1 MTKETVSLTPSE
13 NVAIKPIS
21 VIAASAGTG
30 KTYRLSIEYLK
41 GLSNFPDKNNSSII
55 ATTFTNKAADELLER
70 IRAVLLD
77 KGEWSAAQNVLG
89 GYLGTVNALCGRLL
103 SEYAIEAGLS
113 PDLTVI
119 SEERLPAVFAIAV
132 DSVIHRFADEMHGPA
147 TRLQLDHWREH
158 VQSVI
163 DTARNNNLSADQLE
177 GLAEESWASLKALL
191 PPCHES
197 DADKLD
203 SALAEAIEIVLE
215 SLPGPDDVT
224 QNTRKVIETLRD
236 VNLRVKS
243 GAHVVWQSWA
253 NMSKL
258 NVGKKSREIVK
269 PLIDAAQFFPKHPRL
284 HRDIETM
291 IFGVFRCAAAA
302 MQTYADYKRE
312 HGLIDFVDQELLTL
326 ELLKKASVQES
337 LREKAHLL
345 LVDEFQDTSPIQL
358 SIFLE
363 LARLVEYSVWVGD
376 EKQSIFGFR
385 GSDPELMRQ
394 AVEFLVTK
402 TGGKRDVLATSY
414 RSRPKLVSFTNELFS
429 KCTQLKDITS
439 SSSVIESVY
448 RKEMDEQNDPLHVW
462 WLKGKKQEQASACL
476 AAGIADVLRE
486 PHKWPVLDRNTKQL
500 RPITGSDIAILCTYN
515 DHRIKMARAL
525 VDQGLTVATERDA
538 LLDTEECVLA
548 CAALRAIVDTSD
560 TLAIA
565 EIANLLSPDSGD
577 WLDRLLDLNG
587 RSWMDEWLKDDQS
600 SSSDKAMKP
609 DTLDIETKP
618 DAAVLP
624 VTPCVA
630 LSNSASSSQPLN
642 PSEQVG
648 PKSDLSN
655 VLRCLAHLRRIR
667 EDCIDRTP
675 SEVLEEAING
685 EGIMDG
691 IISWG
696 NVRQRLANL
705 DSLRGI
711 ARSYEDLCRSAR
723 VPATAAG
730 LIVHLHKYVRRGGN
744 QPANPD
750 ENGIHIITYH
760 KSKGLEWPMVVLS
773 DLNQQIPGTPFGVN
787 VELLEGKVDPLN
799 PLAGRT
805 IRYWPWPFGKQKAQI
820 TLKDAAAR
828 TPQGRRAARRAV
840 SESVRLLYVGMTRAR
855 DYLVFACRNTGY
867 GTAWLNCL
875 TDEQFDLP
883 IMSLSDQGV
892 AYKAELIEG
901 VPDSLA
907 QFTPIDEPSSPGSLT
922 IAASD
927 IFAPPV
933 VNRASSIIHAPY
945 FLSPSNANEGDFD
958 FENVAPPETLV
969 IGERIPLTGIPEMRS
984 VGDCV
989 HAFLAVD
996 NRLADLNSRLELASR
1011 VMAGFEVECIPK
1023 EALPVMTDRLFVYLT
1038 ENHPD
1043 AEVRMEMPVSGR
1055 LATRRV
1061 KGTIDMIL
1069 ETEAGFVII
1078 DHKTFPGRFEEWEA
1092 RAITYTPQ
1100 LALYRYMVEQ
1110 ATGKPVIAQYI
1121 HMPVVG
1127 AIIKLNCR
1135 LVTLIPPQL

>member
-1 MTKETVSLTPSE
+1 MTKESVSPQSK
-13 NVAIKPIS
+13 NVAIKPIT

-30 KTYRLSIEYLK
+30 KTYRLSREYLK
-41 GLSNFPDKNNSSII
+41 GLGSFPDKNHSSII

-70 IRAVLLD
+70 IRSVLLEN
-77 KGEWSAAQNVLG
+77 GQWVEAQNVLS

-119 SEERLPAVFAIAV
+119 SEERLPMVFAIAV
-132 DSVIHRFADEMHGPA
+132 DTVIHRFADEMHGPA
-147 TRLQLDHWREH
+147 TRLQLDNWRQN

-163 DTARNNNLSADQLE
+163 DCARHNNLSADQLE
-177 GLAEESWASLKALL
+177 GLAEESWNSLKALL
-191 PPCHES
+191 PPCQES
-197 DADKLD
+197 DGELFDKELAD
-203 SALAEAIEIVLE
+203 AIESVLE
-215 SLPGPDDVT
+215 LLPGPNDVT
-224 QNTRKVIETLRD
+224 QSTRKVIETLRD

-243 GAHVVWQSWA
+243 GAHIVWQSWA

-258 NVGKKSREIVK
+258 TVGQNSREIVK
-269 PLIDAAQFFPKHPRL
+269 PLLDAAQCFPRHPRL

-326 ELLKKASVQES
+326 ELLKKPSVRES

-358 SIFLE
+358 AIFLE
-363 LARLVEYSVWVGD
+363 LAKLVEYSVWVGD

-394 AVEFLVTK
+394 AVEFLVTN
-402 TGGKRDVLATSY
+402 TGGTRDLLSTSY

-429 KCTQLKDITS
+429 RCSQLRHITS
-439 SSSVIESVY
+439 SSSVIADVH
-448 RKEMDEQNDPLHVW
+448 RKEIEGQNDPLHVW
-462 WLKGKKQEQASACL
+462 WLKGKKQEQTLAGL
-476 AAGIADVLRE
+476 AAGIANILRHPE
-486 PHKWPVLDRNTKQL
+486 KWPVLDRNTKQL
-500 RPITGSDIAILCTYN
+500 RPITGSDIAILCTFN
-515 DHRIKMARAL
+515 DHRFKTARAL

-565 EIANLLSPDSGD
+565 EIANLLSPNSGD
-577 WLDRLLDLNG
+577 WLNHLLDLDGN
-587 RSWMDEWLKDDQS
+587 SWIDEWIKDD
-600 SSSDKAMKP
+600 P
-609 DTLDIETKP
+609 DP
-618 DAAVLP
+618 PQVLNK
-624 VTPCVA
+624 TA
-630 LSNSASSSQPLN
+630 LSEGLIVGAPREAPGLLNTSSEPLEKHL
-642 PSEQVG
+642 PKIPG
-648 PKSDLSN
+648 PELSN
-655 VLRCLAHLRRIR
+655 VLRCLKHLKRIR

-685 EGIMDG
+685 DGIIDG

-711 ARSYEDLCRSAR
+711 ARSYEELCRSAR

-730 LIVHLHKYVRRGGN
+730 LIVHLHKYVRKGGN

-750 ENGIHIITYH
+750 ENGIHVLTYH
-760 KSKGLEWPMVVLS
+760 KSKGLEWPMVIMS
-773 DLNQQIPGTPFGVN
+773 DLNQQIQGTPFGVN
-787 VELLEGKVDPLN
+787 VESEGSVDPLN

-805 IRYWPWPFGKQKAQI
+805 IRYWPWPFGKRNAKIQ
-820 TLKDAAAR
+820 LREAASR
-828 TPQGRRAARRAV
+828 TAQGRRAARRAT

-855 DYLVFACRNTGY
+855 DYLVFACKNSGY
-867 GTAWLNCL
+867 GTAWLECL
-875 TDEQFDLP
+875 TDEQFDIS
-883 IMSLSDQGV
+883 IMTLSDQGV
-892 AYKAELIEG
+892 EYKAELIDG
-901 VPDSLA
+901 VPASMA
-907 QFTPIDEPSSPGSLT
+907 KFTPMDEPSSFGDPAFSAKET
-922 IAASD
+922 
-927 IFAPPV
+927 FAPPAV
-933 VNRASSIIHAPY
+933 RIPSPIVHSPY
-945 FLSPSNANEGDFD
+945 FLNPSNATELD
-958 FENVAPPETLV
+958 FEIETNASPETVV
-969 IGERIPLTGIPEMRS
+969 IGERIPLLGTPEMRT

-989 HAFLAVD
+989 HAFLTVD
-996 NRLADLNSRLELASR
+996 DNSLDLNSRIELASR
-1011 VMAGFEVECIPK
+1011 VVAGFNIDTVAR
-1023 EALPVMTDRLFVYLT
+1023 EALPVMSDRLQSFLNAQY
-1038 ENHPD
+1038 PG
-1043 AEVRMEMPVSGR
+1043 AETRSEMPVSGNLR
-1055 LATRRV
+1055 NRRV
-1061 KGTIDMIL
+1061 KGTIDMLL
-1069 ETEAGFVII
+1069 ETDAGFVII

-1092 RAITYTPQ
+1092 RAITYAPQ

-1135 LVTLIPPQL
+1135 LKLN

>member
-1 MTKETVSLTPSE
+1 MTNKGTVSLTPSE
-13 NVAIKPIS
+13 NVAIKPIT

-30 KTYRLSIEYLK
+30 KTYRLSREYLK
-41 GLSNFPDKNNSSII
+41 GLGAFPDKNNSSII

-70 IRAVLLD
+70 IRHVLLD
-77 KGEWSAAQNVLG
+77 RGEWLAAQNVLS

-119 SEERLPAVFAIAV
+119 GEERLPAVFAIAV
-132 DSVIHRFADEMHGPA
+132 DSVIHRFADEMYGPA
-147 TRLQLDHWREH
+147 TRLQLDNWRQN

-163 DTARNNNLSADQLE
+163 DSARHNNVRAEELE
-177 GLAEESWASLKALL
+177 GLAEESWKSLKALL
-191 PPCHES
+191 PPCQEA
-197 DADKLD
+197 DADVFD
-203 SALAEAIEIVLE
+203 QQLAEAIETVLAL
-215 SLPGPDDVT
+215 LPAPDDVT
-224 QNTRKVIETLRD
+224 QSTRSVIETLRD

-258 NVGKKSREIVK
+258 TVGKNSREIVK
-269 PLIDAAQFFPKHPRL
+269 PLIDAAQFYSRHPRL
-284 HRDIETM
+284 HSDIETM

-326 ELLKKASVQES
+326 ELLKKPSVRDS

-358 SIFLE
+358 AIFLE

-402 TGGKRDVLATSY
+402 TGGTRDVLATSY

-429 KCTQLKDITS
+429 RCSQLKHITS
-439 SSSVIESVY
+439 SSSVIETVD
-448 RKEMDEQNDPLHVW
+448 RKEIAEQNDPLHVW
-462 WLKGKKQEQASACL
+462 WLKGKKQEQALAGL
-476 AAGIADVLRE
+476 AAGIADVLRNAD
-486 PHKWPVLDRNTKQL
+486 KWPVLDRNTKQV
-500 RPITGSDIAILCTYN
+500 RPIKGSDIAILCTYN
-515 DHRIKMARAL
+515 DHRFKTARAL

-548 CAALRAIVDTSD
+548 CAALRAIVDSSD
-560 TLAIA
+560 TLAVA
-565 EIANLLSPDSGD
+565 EIANLLSPNSGD
-577 WLDRLLDLNG
+577 WLNHVLDLEG
-587 RSWMDEWLKDDQS
+587 KSRLDQWLKEPGDEPSVDGLSENELSENELSEDKPSEHKLSERQS
-600 SSSDKAMKP
+600 SEGELSESS
-609 DTLDIETKP
+609 E
-618 DAAVLP
+618 
-624 VTPCVA
+624 
-630 LSNSASSSQPLN
+630 
-642 PSEQVG
+642 
-648 PKSDLSN
+648 LSN
-655 VLRCLAHLRRIR
+655 VLRCLRHLQSIR

-685 EGIMDG
+685 EGIIDG

-696 NVRQRLANL
+696 NIRQRLANL

-730 LIVHLHKYVRRGGN
+730 LIVHLHKYVRKGGN

-760 KSKGLEWPMVVLS
+760 KSKGLEWPMVVLT
-773 DLNQQIPGTPFGVN
+773 DLNQVVPGTPFGVK
-787 VELLEGKVDPLN
+787 VESVDGSVDPLN

-820 TLKDAAAR
+820 NLKDASAR
-828 TPQGRRAARRAV
+828 TPQGQRAARRAV

-855 DYLVFACRNTGY
+855 DYLIFGCRNTGY

-875 TDEQFDLP
+875 TDEEFDLS
-883 IMSLSDQGV
+883 IMTLSDQGV
-892 AYKAELIEG
+892 AYKAELIDG
-901 VPDSLA
+901 VPASMA
-907 QFTPIDEPSSPGSLT
+907 QFTPMDEPSTLAGSNIVAQDT
-922 IAASD
+922 
-927 IFAPPV
+927 FAPPSV
-933 VNRASSIIHAPY
+933 TASSPINHVPY
-945 FLSPSNANEGDFD
+945 YLNPSNASEVD
-958 FENVAPPETLV
+958 FEIETLAAPETVV
-969 IGERIPLTGIPEMRS
+969 IGDRIPLFGTPDMRT

-989 HAFLAVD
+989 HAFLTIDNAVD
-996 NRLADLNSRLELASR
+996 ELQTRMEAASR
-1011 VMAGFEVECIPK
+1011 VVAGFNIDTIAK
-1023 EALPVMTDRLFVYLT
+1023 EALPVMTDRLLKFLNKTYP
-1038 ENHPD
+1038 N
-1043 AEVRMEMPVSGR
+1043 AEIRSEMPVSGR
-1055 LATRRV
+1055 LKTRRV
-1061 KGTIDMIL
+1061 RGTVDML
-1069 ETEAGFVII
+1069 VETEAGFIII
-1078 DHKTFPGRFEEWEA
+1078 DHKTFPGKFEEWEA
-1092 RAITYTPQ
+1092 RAITYAPQ
-1100 LALYRYMVEQ
+1100 LALYRHMIEQ

-1127 AIIKLNCR
+1127 AIIKLDCR
-1135 LVTLIPPQL
+1135 LGPVE